1 MKQFP
6 IFAAL
11 LLTLSSHLA
20 VNAQADTRL
29 DHLASLAAVGKSQA
43 AESARQAYGGKVLSV
58 DEIKDGGR
66 TLYRVKLLLDGGR
79 IKIVTVDGDSG
90 QVV

>member
-1 MKQFP
+1 MKQLL

-20 VNAQADTRL
+20 INARADSRL
-29 DHLASLAAVGKSQA
+29 EQLAMLAAVGKSQA

-58 DEIKDGGR
+58 DEIKEDGR
-66 TLYRVKLLLDGGR
+66 VLYRVKLLLDGGR

>member
-6 IFAAL
+6 LFGAL
-11 LLTLSSHLA
+11 LLTLSSLLA
-20 VNAQADTRL
+20 VNAQADVRPGQ
-29 DHLASLAAVGKSQA
+29 LAMSAAVGKSQA
-43 AESARQAYGGKVLSV
+43 AEAAREAYGGKVLSV
-58 DEIKDGGR
+58 DEIKEGGR
-66 TLYRVKLLLDGGR
+66 VLYRVKLLLDGGR

>member
-11 LLTLSSHLA
+11 LLTLSSNLA

-29 DHLASLAAVGKSQA
+29 DHLALLAAVGKSQA